1 MALKRCT
8 DSITTAPPPSMAN
21 HSPACNEGD
30 RLSTVLIQ
38 LLLDHPFWG
47 SLLSQTRIAPDPTLP
62 TYGATDGLDHIWYNP
77 ILTRTLSL
85 GQLAFLLLHEIMH
98 IAFQHFERKRVRDHE
113 RWNRACDYAINLL
126 ARDAHTELRKF
137 QRAHKLELIP
147 GILLDNAYQNLCAEE
162 IYDRLP
168 TPPTQLPHTIALDEH
183 RSFPTDIDSHERL
196 IGKILAAHHQW
207 ERQQR
212 QGTLPA
218 GLLRAIDELR
228 TSATPWTRILRQ
240 WGSRHLGHDEAS
252 YAPPHRR
259 RLIRD
264 HIIAPR
270 AYSTRTGMLVLTLDT
285 SGSMS
290 QETITDGLS
299 EIEHLSD
306 LCEEVLIL
314 THDVSVHDVI
324 STKEVTHFW
333 HTIRTQTAHI
343 HGGGG
348 TSHVPLF
355 TWLHE
360 HRIRPDLLISFT
372 DLATV
377 FPATAPRFPVL
388 WATEPL
394 HANTRVPFGTILP
407 IAPLASV
414 SR

>member
-1 MALKRCT
+1 MALERCT
-8 DSITTAPPPSMAN
+8 DSITGTLPSTPDQ
-21 HSPACNEGD
+21 SLICKESD

-38 LLLDHPFWG
+38 LLLEHPFWG

-77 ILTRTLSL
+77 TFTRTLSL

-113 RWNRACDYAINLL
+113 RWNHACDYAINLL
-126 ARDAHTELRKF
+126 ARDARNELRKL
-137 QRAHKLELIP
+137 QGKHNLELIP
-147 GILLDNAYQNLCAEE
+147 GILLDSAYQNLCAEE

-168 TPPTQLPHTIALDEH
+168 TTQPQPLPTIALDEH
-183 RSFPTDIDSHERL
+183 RSFPTDLDSHERL

-207 ERQQR
+207 ERQER

-218 GLLRAIDELR
+218 GLLRAIDELQ

-270 AYSTRTGMLVLTLDT
+270 AFSTRTSMLVLTLDT

-377 FPATAPRFPVL
+377 FPTTAPRFPVL
-388 WATEPL
+388 WATEPVN
-394 HANTRVPFGTILP
+394 ANTAVPFGTVLP